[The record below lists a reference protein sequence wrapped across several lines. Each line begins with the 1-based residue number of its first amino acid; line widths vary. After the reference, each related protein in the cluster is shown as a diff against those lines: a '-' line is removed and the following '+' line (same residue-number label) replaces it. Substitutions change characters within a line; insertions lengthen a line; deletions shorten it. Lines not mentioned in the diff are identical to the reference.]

1 MTEAEHPPAGRLVW
15 RCRRGT
21 KELDRVLGA
30 YLEQE
35 YAPAGVGL
43 QRDFAGLLEQQD
55 PDIYDWLMG
64 AKPAEAEFHA
74 IIEALQIKFI
84 RSDAPK

>member
-1 MTEAEHPPAGRLVW
+1 MVVEANLQTGRLYW

-21 KELDRVLGA
+21 KELDRVLGD

-35 YAPAGVGL
+35 YSQAGADL
-43 QRDFAGLLEQQD
+43 QSAFAGLLEQQD

-64 AKPAEAEFHA
+64 VKPAEAEFGA
-74 IIEALQIKFI
+74 IIGALQLNFI
-84 RSDAPK
+84 RPRAPK

>member
-1 MTEAEHPPAGRLVW
+1 MAKEGKAPAGRLYW

-21 KELDRVLGA
+21 KELDRVLGD

-35 YAPAGVGL
+35 YTRAGVEL
-43 QRDFAGLLEQQD
+43 QNAFAGLLEQQD

-64 AKPAEAEFHA
+64 TKLAETEFRA
-74 IIEALQIKFI
+74 IIEALQIKYI
-84 RSDAPK
+84 RQEKQ

>member
-1 MTEAEHPPAGRLVW
+1 MASDQAKPATGRLYW

-21 KELDRVLGA
+21 KELDRVLGN

-35 YAPAGVGL
+35 YAQATDGL
-43 QRDFAGLLEQQD
+43 QNAFAELLEQQD

-64 AKPAEAEFHA
+64 AKPAEAKFRA

-84 RSDAPK
+84 LPEVK